1 MSSFQKIFAWVC
13 TVTLSTAFQSMSLAW
28 AGRQGGDRSCTET
41 HALEQLC
48 ATPYWVNFERGKPFI
63 AERVSE
69 SKSASHSM
77 KRIELVAR
85 DAAGRVRLEHHILE
99 ATSGHH
105 DANTVTAPE
114 ADPGEL
120 VVNILDCFAGK
131 VIQLR
136 PNAQTA
142 IVQQSCAEVS
152 TFKQS
157 DEPYTHQLN
166 RFFGATLSPRISA
179 VNLGDKEI
187 DGVKARGVRLTELGT
202 GRLPIRVL
210 EEWLSDDLGVTLLW
224 VDSDPLSQT
233 ETRITLGKIRKV
245 EPDSSLFR
253 IPAGCKVT
261 EWK

>member
-13 TVTLSTAFQSMSLAW
+13 TVSLSTAFQSMSLAL
-28 AGRQGGDRSCTET
+28 AGPQGGDRSCTET
-41 HALEQLC
+41 HVEQSC
-48 ATPYWVNFERGKPFI
+48 ATLSWVKIERGKPFI

-85 DAAGRVRLEHHILE
+85 DTAGRIRLEHHILQ

-105 DANTVTAPE
+105 DANTVTARE

-120 VVNILDCFAGK
+120 VVSILDCFAGK
-131 VIQLR
+131 AIELK

-166 RFFGATLSPRISA
+166 RLFGATLSRGISA
-179 VNLGDKEI
+179 VNLRDKEI

-202 GRLPIRVL
+202 ERLPIRVF
-210 EEWLSDDLGVTLLW
+210 EEWLSDDLGATLLW
-224 VDSDPLSQT
+224 VDSDPVRQT
-233 ETRITLGKIRKV
+233 ETRITLAKVKNV
-245 EPDSSLFR
+245 EPDSSLFQ
-253 IPAGCKVT
+253 IPAGYKVT